1 MLSSE
6 VTSIQ
11 NILFDILSYSKP
23 AIFVQLL
30 VVFNVNGL
38 NAVVSLTNGLD
49 TDSALYASTGI
60 LLLEEH

>member
-23 AIFVQLL
+23 AILVQLL
-30 VVFNVNGL
+30 VVFNVNG
-38 NAVVSLTNGLD
+38 
-49 TDSALYASTGI
+49 
-60 LLLEEH
+60 